1 MLRYRHKLV
10 PNVSELPSEMSKLLY
25 DVGKVLKFSRQNS
38 KITTTY
44 YYCYWVLRS
53 DLSLFPGT
61 FIHPPWEAIWKLIR
75 KVFQKLCFIIIL
87 KYSFMMVF
95 TKKLPFFF
103 ILFIYFLDRFTFTFI
118 FPLLFH
124 TKTIK

>member
-1 MLRYRHKLV
+1 MLRYRRKLV

-44 YYCYWVLRS
+44 YCYVLTYHFFQVL
-53 DLSLFPGT
+53 LSIPLGRQF
-61 FIHPPWEAIWKLIR
+61 ENSSE
-75 KVFQKLCFIIIL
+75 
-87 KYSFMMVF
+87 KYSRSMFHHNSEILFHNDAVYE
-95 TKKLPFFF
+95 KIAIFF
-103 ILFIYFLDRFTFTFI
+103 ILFIYFLDRFSITFI
-118 FPLLFH
+118 FPLLLH

>member
-1 MLRYRHKLV
+1 MLRYRRKLV

-44 YYCYWVLRS
+44 YCYVLTYHFFQVL
-53 DLSLFPGT
+53 LSIPLGRQF
-61 FIHPPWEAIWKLIR
+61 ENSLE
-75 KVFQKLCFIIIL
+75 
-87 KYSFMMVF
+87 KYSRTMFHHNSEILFHNDGVYE
-95 TKKLPFFF
+95 KIAIFF
-103 ILFIYFLDRFTFTFI
+103 ILFIYFLDRFSITFI
-118 FPLLFH
+118 FPLLFY

>member
-1 MLRYRHKLV
+1 MLRYRRKLV

-44 YYCYWVLRS
+44 YCYVLTYHFFKVL
-53 DLSLFPGT
+53 LSIPLGRQF
-61 FIHPPWEAIWKLIR
+61 ENSSE
-75 KVFQKLCFIIIL
+75 
-87 KYSFMMVF
+87 KYSRTMFHHNSEILFHNDGVYE
-95 TKKLPFFF
+95 KIAIFF
-103 ILFIYFLDRFTFTFI
+103 ILFIYFLDRFSITFI
-118 FPLLFH
+118 FPLLFY

>member
-25 DVGKVLKFSRQNS
+25 DDGKVLKFSRQNS

-44 YYCYWVLRS
+44 YCYVLTYHFFQVL
-53 DLSLFPGT
+53 LSIPLGRQF
-61 FIHPPWEAIWKLIR
+61 ENSSE
-75 KVFQKLCFIIIL
+75 
-87 KYSFMMVF
+87 KYSRTMFHHNSEILFHNDGVYERIAI
-95 TKKLPFFF
+95 FF
-103 ILFIYFLDRFTFTFI
+103 ILFIYFLDRFSITFI
-118 FPLLFH
+118 FPLLFY